1 MTYNDPPN
9 LNRRGSSDDTSPD
22 RSNRGRATVWG
33 VLAVLA
39 LVIVAW
45 FMFYDTGRSK
55 GTQTVSSTPR
65 VTQTGP
71 TTGSGPGMTTNP
83 PAAPR

>member
-1 MTYNDPPN
+1 
-9 LNRRGSSDDTSPD
+9 
-22 RSNRGRATVWG
+22 VWG

-45 FMFYDTGRSK
+45 FMFYDTGRK

-65 VTQTGP
+65 ETQTGP
-71 TTGSGPGMTTNP
+71 TTGSGPGLTTNP
-83 PAAPR
+83 PATPR